1 MTLGEKLSIIK
12 QTMKAPKNLYNS
24 FGKYH
29 YRHAESILE
38 AFKPF
43 EKECSVFLTITD
55 SVEHIG
61 ERIYIKAV
69 AKLHDCES
77 DMTIET
83 TAYARESYEK
93 KGMDDRQITGTASSY
108 ARKYALNG
116 LFLLD
121 DTKDADTDE
130 YKDQEKSDEKKNNAR
145 AKRTGTGGTKKAGEQ
160 KKKELKQLIDQKG
173 MDIRRVLYT
182 YGVKSVDDLSETDCD
197 DAIKKLKALQDKPE
211 PCQETPEVQNDYE
224 GLPFK

>member
-1 MTLGEKLSIIK
+1 MTLGEKLSLIQ

-24 FGKYH
+24 SGKYH
-29 YRHAESILE
+29 YRNAESILE

-43 EKECSVFLTITD
+43 EKEHNVFLTISD
-55 SVEHIG
+55 SVEQIG
-61 ERIYIKAV
+61 ERIYIKAT

-77 DMTIET
+77 DRTIET

-93 KGMDDRQITGTASSY
+93 KGMDDSQITGTASSY

-130 YKDQEKSDEKKNNAR
+130 YKDQEKRGEKKSNT
-145 AKRTGTGGTKKAGEQ
+145 RTDSGIKKAGAQ

-173 MDIRRVLYT
+173 MDMRRVLYT
-182 YGVKSVDDLSETDCD
+182 YGAKSVDDLTENACD
-197 DAIKKLKALQDKPE
+197 DAIKKLEKLQDKPE
-211 PCQETPEVQNDYE
+211 PCQEPPEVQEDYE
-224 GLPFK
+224 GLPFR